1 MVRLD
6 LIWAGVE
13 LVYDTGILVKKEEGR
28 QHYYLIRG
36 TERRRYDLDV
46 VAEAAIC
53 TSSTAINNYKCTIK
67 NLLMYGFLL
76 HQRETRRWK

>member
-36 TERRRYDLDV
+36 TEKKIMIWMWLLRRL
-46 VAEAAIC
+46 
-53 TSSTAINNYKCTIK
+53 
-67 NLLMYGFLL
+67 
-76 HQRETRRWK
+76 